1 MPLASRSDTSFDHRP
16 KEDEE
21 WVAAEEKRAEEEAA
35 RKAEEERIAAED
47 KRAEEEAARKAEEA
61 QGAQREA
68 GAARLA

>member
-1 MPLASRSDTSFDHRP
+1 MPLASRSDTSFDRRP

-35 RKAEEERIAAED
+35 RKAEE
-47 KRAEEEAARKAEEA
+47 A
-61 QGAQREA
+61 QGVQREA